1 MTFFCTACDKQLQLI
16 TNNEDEQS
24 RIICDCG
31 VINQIDCSDLVTK
44 KLNVSLIKQK
54 MKKILTQNLFDTVND
69 ELKEDIILNSHKVK
83 THAET
88 SLICFAILYLEY
100 KNKLNFNSQYIV
112 KKKQRKNIIKIL
124 VDMENGKIM
133 KFIRTPLTYIDIY
146 SHIYTIEEKNL
157 YFNISDCLMF
167 LNSCNKKN
175 MEKIYEKIHEVIIS
189 LREEKSINNDIIEK
203 ENIEENIEDN
213 KEIEKKSILK
223 IKKNEE
229 KQKNKKQKNKKNK
242 SIQIK
247 GYNIKGLIKFI
258 AYSKLTIQDLIEFET
273 ILNKSNIYTI

>member
-1 MTFFCTACDKQLQLI
+1 MTFFCTACDRQLQII

-54 MKKILTQNLFDTVND
+54 MKKILTQNLFDTVNE
-69 ELKEDIILNSHKVK
+69 ELKEEIILNSHKVK

-124 VDMENGKIM
+124 VDMENGKVM

-146 SHIYTIEEKNL
+146 SQIYTPEEKNL

-175 MEKIYEKIHEVIIS
+175 MEKIYEKIHEVILS
-189 LREEKSINNDIIEK
+189 LREENLKNNIIIGK
-203 ENIEENIEDN
+203 EDDENKEDN
-213 KEIEKKSILK
+213 EEIEKKSILK
-223 IKKNEE
+223 IKKHEE
-229 KQKNKKQKNKKNK
+229 KQKIKKNK